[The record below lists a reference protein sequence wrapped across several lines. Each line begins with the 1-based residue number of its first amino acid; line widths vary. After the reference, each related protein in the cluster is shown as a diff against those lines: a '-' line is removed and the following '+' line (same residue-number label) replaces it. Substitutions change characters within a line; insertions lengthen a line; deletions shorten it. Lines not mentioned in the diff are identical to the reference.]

1 MKLFCATIQSLFYI
15 SLTGSKVSDSGAPR
29 PFTVNSWVEDSPSKP
44 TGMKHDLNES
54 KR

>member
-1 MKLFCATIQSLFYI
+1 MQSLFHI
-15 SLTGSKVSDSGAPR
+15 LLTGSKVSDSGAPR

-44 TGMKHDLNES
+44 AGIRHDLNES